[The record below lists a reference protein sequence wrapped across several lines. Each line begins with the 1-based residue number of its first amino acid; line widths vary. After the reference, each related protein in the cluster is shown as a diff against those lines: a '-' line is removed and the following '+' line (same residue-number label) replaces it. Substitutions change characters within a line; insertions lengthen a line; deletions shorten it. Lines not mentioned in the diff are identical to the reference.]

1 MFAPYEASAWDK
13 VFKNGP
19 SKICGRLSLE
29 NLKGYEAGCIPSNF
43 LKAVFHKFYLVHYW
57 ILGLICWFT
66 YSPLKETWL
75 TYPLYLSFKEKG
87 IFTYYLKL
95 FLVLDATVQFKVSM
109 KCFFWNESFKR
120 PVYNMEN
127 QDSANYYFKNF
138 VRAFIMLQSFAFRSQ
153 PMWPRSMP
161 KWKLYCYPWHF

>member
-57 ILGLICWFT
+57 MR
-66 YSPLKETWL
+66 
-75 TYPLYLSFKEKG
+75 
-87 IFTYYLKL
+87 
-95 FLVLDATVQFKVSM
+95 FLNDAIIENK
-109 KCFFWNESFKR
+109 
-120 PVYNMEN
+120 EN
-127 QDSANYYFKNF
+127 Q
-138 VRAFIMLQSFAFRSQ
+138 VRQIIGT
-153 PMWPRSMP
+153 
-161 KWKLYCYPWHF
+161 